1 MPPPLRTELRSVAK
15 DDVSPEAPRTTRR
28 EAMIAVGACGCVGC
42 VGVLGRDAITP
53 VDDASAI
60 LAERGRSDD
69 ARFARVMAGG
79 MRDYESWDEV
89 RAFKKDLFS
98 NVRQGD
104 VVAEIGIGSGPNLQ
118 YYGARAKRVVA
129 VEPNLAFEEF
139 VTAEADASRTTLELV
154 QGYAEA
160 LPLPDASVDVLVG
173 TMVLC
178 TVNDVTRSL
187 VEARRVLKP
196 GGKYLFTEHTKA
208 PEDWTLLNV
217 AQATSDPLQRVFGSR
232 SRGLSGLL
240 RSSG

>member
-1 MPPPLRTELRSVAK
+1 M
-15 DDVSPEAPRTTRR
+15 
-28 EAMIAVGACGCVGC
+28 
-42 VGVLGRDAITP
+42 
-53 VDDASAI
+53 
-60 LAERGRSDD
+60 
-69 ARFARVMAGG
+69 
-79 MRDYESWDEV
+79 
-89 RAFKKDLFS
+89 
-98 NVRQGD
+98 RQGD

-217 AQATSDPLQRVFGSR
+217 AQATSDPLQRVFGKGCHLRRDPLPAIRDVFGDANVRSR
-232 SRGLSGLL
+232 SFVLSNTNRGPPWPPHFLL
-240 RSSG
+240 APHLVGAATKPAGPGA